1 MQQAFTSEWVSR
13 VPRHI
18 LFIATGTATG
28 SEGDARRTLTQ
39 EYTYWGRNAPKSLYL
54 TRSSRS
60 RVLHSAGSR
69 PKLSMPRGRPKKQLQ
84 AIQEDE
90 VLEDAEEQKKSA
102 PAIDEEKLKI
112 IQKLEAEG
120 GPDLP
125 AL

>member
-1 MQQAFTSEWVSR
+1 MQQAFNSEWVSR

-18 LFIATGTATG
+18 LFIAIGTATG

-39 EYTYWGRNAPKSLYL
+39 EIHTGVETLPKSLCL

-90 VLEDAEEQKKSA
+90 VLEDAEEQEKSA

-112 IQKLEAEG
+112 IRKLEAEG

-125 AL
+125 AH